1 MTKIIKN
8 LIIIAVIAIVAL
20 ALFFWIGAPKKSIEV
35 GRGQI
40 SDVKTMAQLCTI
52 DLYNEVPVL
61 DTINNKVL
69 FAVQKQRGSVS
80 FDLEN
85 MQVNTDGD
93 TVKIVLSPEIVEINE
108 ATEDNSWQVIDSK
121 NLSLK
126 GYNPLAS
133 NKLTD
138 EEENQIK
145 KKIKTNSKKI
155 LYHNGTI
162 ERARAEA
169 VKNLQTLMTKVYRK
183 PVVVTDPT
191 PKDAHYDEYK

>member
-1 MTKIIKN
+1 MTKKIKK
-8 LIIIAVIAIVAL
+8 LIILAAILVGAL
-20 ALFFWIGAPKKSIEV
+20 VLFFWLGAPKKSIEI
-35 GRGQI
+35 GKGQI
-40 SDVKTMAQLCTI
+40 SDITTMVQLCTV

-61 DTINNKVL
+61 DTINDKVL

-80 FDLEN
+80 FDIEN

-121 NLSLK
+121 SLSLN

-133 NKLTD
+133 DKLTD
-138 EEENQIK
+138 EEENQLK
-145 KKIKTNSKKI
+145 AKIKANSKKI

-162 ERARAEA
+162 ERARAEG

-191 PKDAHYDEYK
+191 PKGAHYDEY

>member
-1 MTKIIKN
+1 MTKKIKN
-8 LIIIAVIAIVAL
+8 IIILAAIAVCAIV
-20 ALFFWIGAPKKSIEV
+20 LFFWLGAPKKNIEI
-35 GRGQI
+35 GKGQI
-40 SDVKTMAQLCTI
+40 KDVKTMAQLCTV

-121 NLSLK
+121 NLSF
-126 GYNPLAS
+126 NPLAS

-138 EEENQIK
+138 KEENQIK
-145 KKIKTNSKKI
+145 AKIKANSKKI

-162 ERARAEA
+162 ERARAEG

-191 PKDAHYDEYK
+191 PKGAHYDENK

>member
-1 MTKIIKN
+1 M
-8 LIIIAVIAIVAL
+8 
-20 ALFFWIGAPKKSIEV
+20 
-35 GRGQI
+35 
-40 SDVKTMAQLCTI
+40 
-52 DLYNEVPVL
+52 PVL
-61 DTINNKVL
+61 DTINDKVL

-80 FDLEN
+80 FDIEN
-85 MQVNTDGD
+85 MQVNADGD

-121 NLSLK
+121 SLSLN

-133 NKLTD
+133 DRLTD
-138 EEENQIK
+138 EEENQLK
-145 KKIKTNSKKI
+145 AKIKANSKKI

-162 ERARAEA
+162 ERARAEG

-191 PKDAHYDEYK
+191 PKGAHYDEYK

>member
-1 MTKIIKN
+1 MTKNIKK
-8 LIIIAVIAIVAL
+8 LIVFAAIVVVGI
-20 ALFFWIGAPKKSIEV
+20 ALFFWLGAPKKSIEV
-35 GRGQI
+35 GKGQI
-40 SDVKTMAQLCTI
+40 SDIKTMAQLCTV

-121 NLSLK
+121 NMSLN
-126 GYNPLAS
+126 GFNPLAS
-133 NKLTD
+133 DKLTD

-145 KKIKTNSKKI
+145 AKIKVNSKKI

-162 ERARAEA
+162 ERARTEG
-169 VKNLQTLMTKVYRK
+169 VKNLQTLMAKVYRK
-183 PVVVTDPT
+183 PVIVTDPT
-191 PKDAHYDEYK
+191 PRGAHYDEYK